1 MLFNIKINKET
12 LEIIEI
18 NDSTIIVN
26 EIKEQDGIITLEIS
40 KPDPEIEYPWQ
51 Q

>member
-1 MLFNIKINKET
+1 MIINIKINKET
-12 LEIIEI
+12 LEINID
-18 NDSTIIVN
+18 DSTFIIN
-26 EIKEQDGIITLEIS
+26 KLEENNNIIELELS

>member
-1 MLFNIKINKET
+1 MIINIKINKET
-12 LEIIEI
+12 LEINI
-18 NDSTIIVN
+18 NDSTFIIN
-26 EIKEQDGIITLEIS
+26 KLEENNNIIELELS

>member
-1 MLFNIKINKET
+1 MLLNIKINKET
-12 LEIIEI
+12 LEINI
-18 NDSTIIVN
+18 NDSTFIIN
-26 EIKEQDGIITLEIS
+26 KLEENNNIIELELS

>member
-1 MLFNIKINKET
+1 MLLNIKINKET
-12 LEIIEI
+12 LEINID
-18 NDSTIIVN
+18 DSTFIIN
-26 EIKEQDGIITLEIS
+26 KLEENNNIIELELS

>member
-1 MLFNIKINKET
+1 MLLNIKINKET
-12 LEIIEI
+12 LEINIDDSKFIINKLEENNNIIE
-18 NDSTIIVN
+18 
-26 EIKEQDGIITLEIS
+26 LELS

>member
-1 MLFNIKINKET
+1 MNVEINIDDSTFIINK
-12 LEIIEI
+12 LEENNNIIE
-18 NDSTIIVN
+18 
-26 EIKEQDGIITLEIS
+26 LELS